1 MTGKIRKRNLMKT
14 FTAFIAAASVVAGA
28 SSAQTV
34 AIMDGRVHTVSGGVI
49 EEGDVIIRDGRI
61 AQVGADLSAPAGA
74 TVIDASGKVVT
85 PGLFSPVSAIGLVE
99 IGAVADSNDA
109 TPELQ
114 SPTDSFPLGA
124 SLNAIDAYNPSSS
137 LIPVNRAAGV
147 TRALMAPNP
156 GPSFFAGL
164 GAVIDLSG
172 RPNSVTRAE
181 AAQYVA
187 MGERGA
193 ERQGGTRMGA
203 WAVLREYLDE
213 ARSYHANPNDYIRR
227 PHDGRFA
234 VSDLK
239 ALGPVING
247 EQPLIVSVNSANDIR
262 TLIRLKNT
270 YRLNVI
276 ILGGSEAWRVAR
288 DIASANIPVITSGL
302 YNLPGEFEDIDATLK
317 NAARLH
323 QAGVKI
329 SFFDDAHNIR
339 LIRQHAGNAVA
350 EGLPFDAALAAI
362 TLNPATFY
370 GLGDQLGSL
379 EAGKIADVVI
389 WDGDPLEVTTR
400 PEAVYINGRPQDLN
414 NRQKMLMERYRN
426 LERGDLPF
434 AYRGGE

>member
-1 MTGKIRKRNLMKT
+1 MIGATKKATPMKML
-14 FTAFIAAASVVAGA
+14 TAFIAAAAAVSAA
-28 SSAQTV
+28 ASAQTV
-34 AIMDGRVHTVSGGVI
+34 AIMDGTVHTVSGGVI
-49 EEGDVIIRDGRI
+49 ENGDVIIRDGRI
-61 AQVGADLSAPAGA
+61 TQVGVDLSAPAGA
-74 TVIDASGKVVT
+74 SVIDASGKVVT
-85 PGLFSPVSAIGLVE
+85 PGLFAPVSTIGLVE
-99 IGAVADSNDA
+99 IGAVDDANDA
-109 TPELQ
+109 
-114 SPTDSFPLGA
+114 SPAQEPVGAFPLGA
-124 SLNAIDAYNPSSS
+124 ALNAIDAYNPSSV

-147 TRALMAPNP
+147 TRALMAPAV
-156 GPSFFAGL
+156 GPTIFAGRA
-164 GAVIDLSG
+164 AVIDMSG

-193 ERQGGTRMGA
+193 ERNGGTRMGA

-234 VSDLK
+234 ISDLK

-247 EQPLIVSVNSANDIR
+247 EQPLIVAVNSANDIR
-262 TLIRLKNT
+262 ATIRLKNT

-276 ILGGSEAWRVAR
+276 IVGASEGWRVAR
-288 DIASANIPVITSGL
+288 EIATANIPVITDGL

-317 NAARLH
+317 NAARLNE
-323 QAGVKI
+323 AGVKV
-329 SFFDDAHNIR
+329 SFTEGAHNIR

-362 TLNPATFY
+362 TLNPATMY

-400 PEAVYINGRPQDLN
+400 PEAVFINGRPQDLN
-414 NRQKMLMERYRN
+414 NRQKMLMERYRD

-434 AYRGGE
+434 AYRGAD

>member
-1 MTGKIRKRNLMKT
+1 MIGATKKATPMKML
-14 FTAFIAAASVVAGA
+14 TAFIAAAAAVSAA
-28 SSAQTV
+28 ASAQTV
-34 AIMDGRVHTVSGGVI
+34 AIMDGTVHTVSGGVI
-49 EEGDVIIRDGRI
+49 ENGDVIIRDGRI
-61 AQVGADLSAPAGA
+61 TQVGADLSAPAGA
-74 TVIDASGKVVT
+74 SVIDASGKVVT
-85 PGLFSPVSAIGLVE
+85 PGLFAPVSSIGLVE
-99 IGAVADSNDA
+99 IGAVDDANDA
-109 TPELQ
+109 
-114 SPTDSFPLGA
+114 SPARDPVGAFPLGA
-124 SLNAIDAYNPSSS
+124 SLNAIDAYNPSSV

-147 TRALMAPNP
+147 TRALMAPSV
-156 GPSFFAGL
+156 GPTIFAGRA
-164 GAVIDLSG
+164 AVIDLSG

-193 ERQGGTRMGA
+193 ERNGGTRMGA
-203 WAVLREYLDE
+203 WAVLREYFDE

-234 VSDLK
+234 ISDLK

-247 EQPLIVSVNSANDIR
+247 EQPLIVAVNSANDIR
-262 TLIRLKNT
+262 ATIRLKNT

-276 ILGGSEAWRVAR
+276 IVGASEGWRVAR
-288 DIASANIPVITSGL
+288 EIATANIPVITDGL

-317 NAARLH
+317 NAARLNE
-323 QAGVKI
+323 AGVKI
-329 SFFDDAHNIR
+329 SFTEGAHNVR

-362 TLNPATFY
+362 TLNPATMY

-400 PEAVYINGRPQDLN
+400 PEAVFINGRPQDLN
-414 NRQKMLMERYRN
+414 NRQKMLMERYRD

-434 AYRGGE
+434 AYRGAD

>member
-1 MTGKIRKRNLMKT
+1 MIGVTQKATTPMKT
-14 FTAFIAAASVVAGA
+14 FTAFIAAAAALAGMA
-28 SSAQTV
+28 SAQTV
-34 AIMDGRVHTVSGGVI
+34 AIMDGTVHTVSGDVI
-49 EEGDVIIRDGRI
+49 ENGDIIIRDGRI

-74 TVIDASGKVVT
+74 SVIDASGKVVT
-85 PGLFSPVSAIGLVE
+85 PGLFAPVSSIGLVE
-99 IGAVADSNDA
+99 IGAVDDANDA
-109 TPELQ
+109 
-114 SPTDSFPLGA
+114 SPAQGPMEGFPLGA
-124 SLNAIDAYNPSSS
+124 ALNAIDAYNPSSA

-147 TRALMAPNP
+147 TRALMAPSV
-156 GPSFFAGL
+156 GPTMFAGRA
-164 GAVIDLSG
+164 AVIDLSG
-172 RPNSVTRAE
+172 RSNSVTRAE

-193 ERQGGTRMGA
+193 ERYGGTRMGA
-203 WAVLREYLDE
+203 WAVFREYLDE
-213 ARSYHANPNDYIRR
+213 ARSYHANPNDYVRR

-276 ILGGSEAWRVAR
+276 IHGASEGWRVA
-288 DIASANIPVITSGL
+288 DEIDAANIPVITDAL

-317 NAARLH
+317 NAARLNE
-323 QAGVKI
+323 AGVTI
-329 SFFDDAHNIR
+329 TFTEGAHNIR

-350 EGLPFDAALAAI
+350 EGLPYEAALKAI
-362 TLNPATFY
+362 TLNPATMY
-370 GLGDQLGSL
+370 GLGGQLGSL

-400 PEAVYINGRPQDLN
+400 PEAVFINGRPQDLN
-414 NRQKMLMERYRN
+414 NRQKMLMERYRD